1 MEVGPRGKPVGEAFL
16 WPVRK
21 VGAGG
26 VEDRFGVA
34 EDPASYH
41 SIRQITDSP
50 TGVESVRQWFRLILD
65 LFVY

>member
-1 MEVGPRGKPVGEAFL
+1 M
-16 WPVRK
+16 RK

-41 SIRQITDSP
+41 FTDHRLSNW
-50 TGVESVRQWFRLILD
+50 GRIGIAMVSSDFR
-65 LFVY
+65 FVCLLEVTVPY